1 MLANLSIA
9 KKLYAG
15 FGIVLAVILVLVMT
29 SLRGFDQVSIA
40 VKSNIHTY
48 DVLNESAAV
57 LGSLV
62 NIETGMRGYAVTGGD
77 TFLAPLREGEQAFL
91 KSYTKLKQLTS
102 DNPVSAT
109 KARESKEA

>member
-48 DVLNESAAV
+48 DVLNES
-57 LGSLV
+57 
-62 NIETGMRGYAVTGGD
+62 
-77 TFLAPLREGEQAFL
+77 
-91 KSYTKLKQLTS
+91 
-102 DNPVSAT
+102 
-109 KARESKEA
+109 